1 MQVSTYFKEGFI
13 MTALQALFRIRET
26 YIGIVATIAFQLIFF
41 TFWMTAYDGINDRA
55 DNLSI
60 GFISED
66 TDIGQEV
73 INELQQSLP
82 FTTKTYTTI
91 NQAEKA
97 LDQRHITMIIHI
109 PANFT
114 AQLQAGK
121 EANITYSINQANAS
135 LAKTM
140 MEGVAKQ
147 LTEQVNHTLY
157 PIQQGE
163 VIKAFSQQF
172 SQLPMEHN
180 IALKVQDSVAATI
193 MGVKDRTVTSTIIK
207 TNDVQGF
214 AANFVPLMLIIS
226 SFVGAMVMIMQH
238 QQAAE
243 IVQPTVSKWSLFFAR
258 QLLNISVAF
267 ILPLLTIGLMQLF
280 SISSGESF
288 FTIYLF
294 QALMF
299 WAFLCLAQV
308 FVIVFGNLGMIF
320 NICALSL
327 QLVTSGVLVPNVM
340 LSDFYHRLASF
351 LPATYGADGYYT
363 IIFGGSSESLTNNS
377 SSLGIIIAI
386 TLAIATVAVALK
398 KPKIAQQ
405 VEVPTPQ

>member
-1 MQVSTYFKEGFI
+1 MKG
-13 MTALQALFRIRET
+13 LKALFHIRET
-26 YIGIVATIAFQLIFF
+26 YIGIAATIAFQLIFF

-55 DNLSI
+55 DNLTI

-73 INELQQSLP
+73 INGLQQSLP
-82 FTTKTYTTI
+82 FTTQDFTSI
-91 NQAEKA
+91 DQAEKA
-97 LDQRHITMIIHI
+97 LDQRQITMIIHI
-109 PANFT
+109 PADFT

-121 EANITYSINQANAS
+121 EANIIYSINQANAS
-135 LAKTM
+135 LAKSM

-147 LTEQVNHTLY
+147 VTEEVNHTLY
-157 PIQQGE
+157 PVQQGE

-172 SQLPMEHN
+172 SQLPLEQN

-193 MGVKDRTVTSTIIK
+193 MGVKDQTVTSTIIK
-207 TNDVQGF
+207 TNDAKGF
-214 AANFVPLMLIIS
+214 AANFVPLMVIIS

-243 IVQPTVSKWSLFFAR
+243 IVQHTVSKWSLFFAR
-258 QLLNISVAF
+258 QLVNIAVAF

-294 QALMF
+294 QAFMF

-308 FVIVFGNLGMIF
+308 FVIIFGNLGMIF

-377 SSLGIIIAI
+377 SSLGIIIAV

-398 KPKIAQQ
+398 KPKMAQQ
-405 VEVPTPQ
+405 VELTIPQ

>member
-1 MQVSTYFKEGFI
+1 MKG
-13 MTALQALFRIRET
+13 LKALFHIRET
-26 YIGIVATIAFQLIFF
+26 YIGIAATIAFQLIFF

-55 DNLSI
+55 DNLTI
-60 GFISED
+60 GFMSED
-66 TDIGQEV
+66 AGIGQEV
-73 INELQQSLP
+73 INGLQQSLP
-82 FTTKTYTTI
+82 FTTKDFTSI
-91 NQAEKA
+91 EQAEKA
-97 LDQRHITMIIHI
+97 LDQRQITMIIHI
-109 PANFT
+109 PADFT

-121 EANITYSINQANAS
+121 EANIIYSINQANAS
-135 LAKTM
+135 LVKSM
-140 MEGVAKQ
+140 MDGVAKQ
-147 LTEQVNHTLY
+147 VTEEVNHTLY
-157 PIQQGE
+157 PVQQGE
-163 VIKAFSQQF
+163 VLKAFSQQF
-172 SQLPMEHN
+172 SQLPLEPN
-180 IALKVQDSVAATI
+180 IASKVQDSVAATI
-193 MGVKDRTVTSTIIK
+193 TGVKDQTVTSTIIK
-207 TNDVQGF
+207 TNDAKGF
-214 AANFVPLMLIIS
+214 AANFVPLMVIIS

-243 IVQPTVSKWSLFFAR
+243 IVQHSVSKWSLFFAR
-258 QLLNISVAF
+258 QLVNIAVAF
-267 ILPLLTIGLMQLF
+267 ILPLLTIGLMKLF

-294 QALMF
+294 QAFMF

-308 FVIVFGNLGMIF
+308 FVIIFGNLGMIF

-377 SSLGIIIAI
+377 SSLGMIIAV

-398 KPKIAQQ
+398 KPKMAQQ
-405 VEVPTPQ
+405 VELTIPQ

>member
-1 MQVSTYFKEGFI
+1 MKG
-13 MTALQALFRIRET
+13 LKALFHIRET
-26 YIGIVATIAFQLIFF
+26 YIGIAATIAFQLIFF

-55 DNLSI
+55 DNLTI

-73 INELQQSLP
+73 INGLQQSLP
-82 FTTKTYTTI
+82 FTTQDFTSI
-91 NQAEKA
+91 DQAEKA
-97 LDQRHITMIIHI
+97 LDQRQITMIIHM
-109 PANFT
+109 PADFT

-121 EANITYSINQANAS
+121 EANIIYSINQANAS
-135 LAKTM
+135 LAKSM

-147 LTEQVNHTLY
+147 VTEEVNHTLY
-157 PIQQGE
+157 PVQQGE

-172 SQLPMEHN
+172 SQLPLEQN

-193 MGVKDRTVTSTIIK
+193 MGVKDQTVTSTIIK
-207 TNDVQGF
+207 TNDAKGF
-214 AANFVPLMLIIS
+214 AANFVPLMVIIS

-243 IVQPTVSKWSLFFAR
+243 IVQHTVSKWSLFFAR
-258 QLLNISVAF
+258 QLVNIAVAF

-294 QALMF
+294 QAFMF

-308 FVIVFGNLGMIF
+308 FVIIFGNLGMIF

-377 SSLGIIIAI
+377 SSLGIIIAV

-398 KPKIAQQ
+398 KPKMAQQ
-405 VEVPTPQ
+405 VELTIPQ